1 MLAIAGAMA
10 LGSCEQDSYDTGTGD
25 LSLTRGDLLEAHSNH
40 DKAIVSVT
48 TDGDEHLVLDNP
60 YSPKWATTA
69 DSTYRVMAY
78 YDKTGEGV
86 ARLVSMRMVP
96 TLIPVA
102 MADIATPK
110 TDPVKFE
117 SLWVGDNRK
126 YVNIGFYI
134 MTGTPEGDAQAVQT
148 LGVMDE
154 GVTTNNNGTTTARMT
169 IYHDQGGVPE
179 YYSTRYYA
187 SVPVATLHDADS
199 LTLVVNSYKGRIVKT
214 CSLR

>member
-1 MLAIAGAMA
+1 MLATAGVIM
-10 LGSCEQDSYDTGTGD
+10 LGSCEQETYDTGTGD
-25 LSLTRGDLLEAHSNH
+25 LSLTRGDLLEAHADNN
-40 DKAIVSVT
+40 KTIVAVT
-48 TDGDEHLVLDNP
+48 TDSDEQLILTNP
-60 YSPKWATTA
+60 YNAKWVTTA

-78 YDKTGEGV
+78 YDKTGEGA

-102 MADIATPK
+102 IEDIETPK
-110 TDPVKFE
+110 TDPIRFE
-117 SLWVGDNRK
+117 SLWVSDNRK

-134 MTGTPEGDAQAVQT
+134 MTGTPDDDAKAVQT
-148 LGVMDE
+148 LGAMYE
-154 GVTTNNNGTTTARMT
+154 RVTIHNNGTTTAKIT

-187 SVPVATLHDADS
+187 SLPVSTLHDADS
-199 LTLVVNSYKGRIVKT
+199 LTLVINSYKGRIVKT